1 VRFALNEAATQQ
13 GSPKFNL
20 GTRAKICVNLRNLRN
35 LRITPFLF
43 FLRGSLFVRVFPSF
57 GFSSGGFYSSYP
69 AL

>member
-1 VRFALNEAATQQ
+1 VRFAFNEAATQQ

-20 GTRAKICVNLRNLRN
+20 GTRAKICVNLRN